1 MEMENQKKST
11 IKVVSDLRS
20 GDSKTVLAAI
30 KKIEQLADEVFV
42 LPLLEFY
49 RDTDDENAKETV
61 KEMLSTLNVSGGEDA
76 LVSALGSLDFAG
88 IQGDILF
95 FIWHSGFQPVD
106 HIHLV
111 CKIAVDGDFMTAF
124 EALTLIE
131 SLGGPVNDDSLMEGL
146 MIVRGFLADNK
157 EHPHREL
164 IFNIFQVLT
173 TFENQG

>member
-30 KKIEQLADEVFV
+30 KKIDQLADEVFV

-61 KEMLSTLNVSGGEDA
+61 KEMLSTLKVSGGENA
-76 LVSALGSLDFAG
+76 LVSALGSADFAG
-88 IQGDILF
+88 IQSDILF

-106 HIHLV
+106 HIHLI
-111 CKIAVDGDFMTAF
+111 CKIAVAGDFMTAF

-131 SLGGPVNDDSLMEGL
+131 SLGGPVDDDSLMEGL
-146 MIVRGFLADNK
+146 MVVRGFLSDNK
-157 EHPHREL
+157 DHPHREL
-164 IFNIFQVLT
+164 IFNLFQVLT